1 MPILLS
7 PSEVASRAHE
17 IQVGLGTTEVPEFD
31 RLTFVGMAVRLAL
44 HIRGLPALSYENV
57 RLIGYHLLDI
67 PLGSIQ
73 AVVYLLAEIEFVKLG
88 TEGKT
93 IKTVVPDVPYYETLY
108 QELGEYALGGSLNE
122 AEQLTL
128 DIVHRLATAPDNVD
142 SLRGRLG
149 AEPGL
154 FKRTISIGAEGS
166 YLRLIR
172 ARGRDIVLTPTYFS
186 QNSEVFADLIAGGGG
201 AQIAKVLAAIKRAQ
215 GFPLALVERTGML
228 GQVELSQDE
237 KRMVIRLAQD
247 GVVKPPSINTQ
258 HAGENFFLFTPTP
271 SGAAL
276 ASTKR
281 DIYEKAMAVVAATRQ
296 GQFLAI
302 KHRLNNPGGLIYTL
316 KRDMKLSRAT
326 TEASQQ
332 YQNLVRLRIAHL
344 SDAGAGYKQLHIIDT
359 PENRE
364 ALNIALDLVD
374 GGDPK
379 GMEVDDAARHALQQD
394 QKFVESMVA
403 SSTLAK
409 TKKIS
414 LTEQQQFELDLAF
427 LK

>member
-1 MPILLS
+1 MEMLLT

-31 RLTFVGMAVRLAL
+31 RLTFIGMAVRLAL
-44 HIRGLPALSYENV
+44 HIRGLPPLSYENV

-73 AVVYLLAEIEFVKLG
+73 NVVHLLAEIEFVKLG
-88 TEGKT
+88 TENKT
-93 IKTVVPDVPYYETLY
+93 IKTVLPDVPYYENLH
-108 QELGEYALGGSLNE
+108 QELGNYALGGHFNE

-128 DIVHRLATAPDNVD
+128 NIVHRLATAPDNVD
-142 SLRGRLG
+142 ALRGRLG
-149 AEPGL
+149 ADAAL
-154 FKRTISIGAEGS
+154 FRRTIAIGAEGC
-166 YLRLIR
+166 YLRMIR
-172 ARGRDIVLTPTYFS
+172 ARGRDILLTPTYFS

-201 AQIAKVLAAIKRAQ
+201 AQVAKVLSAIKRAQ
-215 GFPLALVERTGML
+215 GFPLALVEQTNKL
-228 GQVELSQDE
+228 GQVDLTPEES
-237 KRMVIRLAQD
+237 KMVIRLAQD
-247 GVVKPPSINTQ
+247 GVVKPPSIHTQ

-276 ASTKR
+276 ATTKR
-281 DIYEKAMAVVAATRQ
+281 DIYEKAMAVVAAARQ
-296 GQFLAI
+296 GQYLA
-302 KHRLNNPGGLIYTL
+302 KAYRLHNPGGLIYTL

-332 YQNLVRLRIAHL
+332 YQNLIRMRIALL

-364 ALNIALDLVD
+364 ALKIALDLVD
-374 GGDPK
+374 EGDSK
-379 GMEVDDAARHALQQD
+379 GIEVDDAARHALQQD

-403 SSTLAK
+403 SSALAK